1 MGEPSSELSVRHTM
15 LLLGLPTT
23 TQVTR
28 IFCPGTVLT
37 LKEEL
42 GLEINQQYL
51 QYILLFNNRSQSSLQ
66 KKNRAQWCL
75 LEGKR
80 LTIKAIVCLSG
91 PMSCMK
97 IWCWEYKSLHFSW
110 VYSICPIFPL

>member
-66 KKNRAQWCL
+66 KKI
-75 LEGKR
+75 G
-80 LTIKAIVCLSG
+80 LSG
-91 PMSCMK
+91 AYWK
-97 IWCWEYKSLHFSW
+97 ERD
-110 VYSICPIFPL
+110 